1 MESYKNRVYKA
12 IDYINSNLADE
23 LNLNEIASA
32 AAFSTY
38 HFHRIFSAI
47 MGESIWNF
55 TIRLRLEK
63 AAQFLLSTDNVSI
76 TQIALESGFS
86 SSSTFSRAFKNYFG
100 RSPSKWKKDKSKI
113 CTVGI
118 PEINYIEGRA
128 RVLEIQERFVAYS
141 GSFNGYDDKSLKAAG
156 KILFSWASESGLL
169 KEDSIIL
176 GIGFD
181 NPEITKESLCRYY
194 VCLQVPRGTTCNNSI
209 GFLTIPGGE
218 YAVLSFQ
225 GKKNELIST
234 YNYLYGKWLP
244 ESNYLPGNSAA
255 YELYKS
261 DPNKNPEG
269 ILDIDIYI
277 PLKRF

>member
-1 MESYKNRVYKA
+1 MESYKHRVYKA
-12 IDYINSNLADE
+12 IDYINSNLGEE

-47 MGESIWNF
+47 MGDSIWNY

-63 AAQFLLSTDNVSI
+63 AAQYLISTNTISI
-76 TQIALESGFS
+76 TQIAMETGFS
-86 SSSTFSRAFKNYFG
+86 SSSTFARAFKNYYG
-100 RSPSKWKKDKSKI
+100 IPPSKWKNTKSKI
-113 CTVGI
+113 CKVDLTK
-118 PEINYIEGRA
+118 INYIEGRT
-128 RVLEIQERFVAYS
+128 RVIKIKERFVAYS
-141 GSFNGYDDKSLKAAG
+141 ASLKGYDDRSLKMAG
-156 KILFSWASESGLL
+156 EILFSWALKANLLNDESV
-169 KEDSIIL
+169 IL

-194 VCLQVPRGTTCNNSI
+194 VCLQVPKDTDSNDLI

-218 YAVLSFQ
+218 YVIYPFQ
-225 GKKNELIST
+225 GRKKELVSA

-244 ESNYLPGNSAA
+244 ESNFIPGDSAS

-261 DPNKNPEG
+261 DPNKSSKG
-269 ILDIDIYI
+269 ILDLDIYI